1 MPTKQ
6 RIFELDAL
14 RGISLFGIIL
24 MNILAFSLP
33 YEIALMSQTIKG
45 FNTVILQLITLFVIG
60 SFYPIFTF
68 LFGYGLGIMFEHSQ
82 IRKVRFYPII
92 YRGLAF

>member
-1 MPTKQ
+1 MPVKQ

-24 MNILAFSLP
+24 MNILVFSLP
-33 YEIALMSQTIKG
+33 YEMASMSQTVKG
-45 FNTVILQLITLFVIG
+45 FNAVLLHLITLFVIG

-68 LFGYGLGIMFEHSQ
+68 LFGYGLGMMFEHSR
-82 IRKVRFYPII
+82 I
-92 YRGLAF
+92 